1 MSYYHLWGRPAKTS
15 GWQNYPNGW
24 VYTGGIP
31 MPTARLDFYG
41 ARRIRIHSF
50 GDYYVTGAGSFMRMN
65 YLGNLLHPGESAIY
79 TASGGSFQWEA
90 HQGNVSNPMY
100 FGRDEG
106 AGRTV
111 TSINTGS
118 TWAGTLAGSFY
129 WDQVP
134 NPPIYTDFEVSP
146 GLIEVRI
153 EPQDNGGTGH
163 TMYSMRYRRNG
174 GGWSTQRDQT
184 SQWFSWSGLAPGT
197 YDFQTWSHNAVGAS
211 QIRDAGGIVLRAG
224 GRRRTSSNTWQD
236 NNATKRFAGSGWV
249 DLTTKKRWNG
259 SAFVDL
265 SI

>member
-31 MPTARLDFYG
+31 MPTARPDFYG
-41 ARRIRIHSF
+41 DRRIRIHSF

-65 YLGNLLHPGESAIY
+65 YLGNLLHPGEVAVY
-79 TASGGSFQWEA
+79 TVSGGSFQWEA

-106 AGRTV
+106 AGRSV
-111 TSINTGS
+111 ISAQGGS
-118 TWAGTLAGSFY
+118 WAGTLAGSFY

-134 NPPIYTDFEVSP
+134 IAPVFTDFEVSP
-146 GLIEVRI
+146 GMIEVRI
-153 EPQDNGGTGH
+153 EPQDNGGESID
-163 TMYSMRYRRNG
+163 MYSMRYRRNG
-174 GGWSTQRDQT
+174 GSWSAQVNQT
-184 SQWFSWSGLAPGT
+184 SQWFSFSGLTPGN
-197 YDFQTWSHNAVGAS
+197 YEFQTWAHNAVGAS
-211 QIRDAGGIVLRAG
+211 EIRQSGVTTLRAG
-224 GRRRTSSNTWQD
+224 GRRRTATPAWAD
-236 NNATKRFAGSGWV
+236 NQATKRYGGASWV
-249 DLTTKKRWNG
+249 DLNTKKRWNG